1 LGTVPKKQELGTRIQ
16 SGLQGEKLNLS
27 KNQREKINQCREV

>member
-1 LGTVPKKQELGTRIQ
+1 LGTVPKNWALGTRTQ

-27 KNQREKINQCREV
+27 KNQREKVNQCREA

>member
-1 LGTVPKKQELGTRIQ
+1 MINLGTVPKNWVLGTRIQ

-27 KNQREKINQCREV
+27 KNQREKN